1 VTSVLRFQLAMPPPP
16 AVAKRA
22 EGAGGSEA
30 KSPSPVPSPG
40 VQVAANES
48 PAQPSANPVD
58 FATFEDWI
66 TKTWQRLAADDLRGA
81 ELALD
86 ELRATYDLDDSQNNR
101 VWTFYGY
108 IYTRYADYG
117 RAIDAYEK
125 AVATKAG
132 YGSDLST
139 SLADLYFAR
148 HQYDKALKT
157 LLAHKER
164 SPSGRISP
172 EATAMIEKLRALG
185 VTEETL

>member
-1 VTSVLRFQLAMPPPP
+1 VLRFQLEMPPPP
-16 AVAKRA
+16 PIVAKHG
-22 EGAGGSEA
+22 ESAGTSEA
-30 KSPSPVPSPG
+30 KFPSAAPSRGPQMSG
-40 VQVAANES
+40 KDS
-48 PAQPSANPVD
+48 PAPQSANPVD
-58 FATFEDWI
+58 FAAFEIWL
-66 TKTWQRLAADDLRGA
+66 TNAWQRAAGGDLRGA
-81 ELALD
+81 ELVLD
-86 ELRATYDLDDSQNNR
+86 ELSATYDLDDSQNNR

-125 AVATKAG
+125 AVATKTG

-157 LLAHKER
+157 LLAHKQR
-164 SPSGRISP
+164 LTSGRISP
-172 EATAMIEKLRALG
+172 EAAAMIDKLRALG